1 MAEGIKRLSKITGQ
15 QMRVEHDGEVIEG
28 SFILGL
34 ISNTISVGGMKSLSL
49 PGCVLTMDFSR
60 WFW

>member
-34 ISNTISVGGMKSLSL
+34 ISNTISVGGMKSLSHQA
-49 PGCVLTMDFSR
+49 CVLMMDCLKWS
-60 WFW
+60 W